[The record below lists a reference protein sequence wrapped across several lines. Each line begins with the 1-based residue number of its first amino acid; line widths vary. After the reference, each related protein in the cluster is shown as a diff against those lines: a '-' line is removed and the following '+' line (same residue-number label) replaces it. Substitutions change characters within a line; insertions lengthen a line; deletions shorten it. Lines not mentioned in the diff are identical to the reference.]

1 MGHPPGYAAGR
12 LPRVPAHLSPSGVV
26 AGGTAHGD
34 PIGGGRYAG
43 AVTTA
48 RTPRPTRRT
57 GALVAAAAG
66 LALAGCS
73 VNSPTTTN
81 VEYAPAD
88 GVELDGEVV
97 DVRDLLVVSQGDGAP
112 AVISGSVINTSAEP
126 VTVTVSVDG
135 TDLTPEVTVEPESS
149 ARLDGTDPD
158 GSDGQRLVL
167 EALESPAGQ
176 NVEIR
181 LEVEGGE
188 ALSTIAPVLLPQGQY
203 AQFADDAGGTVEPPA
218 EHEEGE
224 GDH

>member
-1 MGHPPGYAAGR
+1 MGHPRGYAAAR
-12 LPRVPAHLSPSGVV
+12 RPRGPAHLSPSGVV

-34 PIGGGRYAG
+34 PIRGGRYAG

-57 GALVAAAAG
+57 GALVAAAG

-81 VEYAPAD
+81 IEYAPAD

-126 VTVTVSVDG
+126 VTVTVSVECPC
-135 TDLTPEVTVEPESS
+135 T
-149 ARLDGTDPD
+149 R
-158 GSDGQRLVL
+158 QRSRR
-167 EALESPAGQ
+167 AK
-176 NVEIR
+176 
-181 LEVEGGE
+181 
-188 ALSTIAPVLLPQGQY
+188 
-203 AQFADDAGGTVEPPA
+203 
-218 EHEEGE
+218 
-224 GDH
+224 